1 MSSGHRT
8 GRKRS
13 TVGACERECRRLRSQ
28 ATGEMTA
35 FDHARRR
42 MFLLRRKIDAQQQAR
57 QERCQELSRRPPLDD
72 LALRP
77 IARTLDD
84 G

>member
-1 MSSGHRT
+1 
-8 GRKRS
+8 
-13 TVGACERECRRLRSQ
+13 
-28 ATGEMTA
+28 MTA

-72 LALRP
+72 FALRP